1 MAWRWGRVATRI
13 LRDCRAAAGFAL
25 LVAAL
30 GLPLPPAFADSGPSL
45 GVVVTYI
52 TPESAPFFAVPDG
65 KGALVVGI
73 APDGAA
79 ARAGILP
86 GDGTGALLA
95 GTEKVHP

>member
-1 MAWRWGRVATRI
+1 M
-13 LRDCRAAAGFAL
+13 
-25 LVAAL
+25 
-30 GLPLPPAFADSGPSL
+30 
-45 GVVVTYI
+45 VVTYI

-86 GDGTGALLA
+86 GDVVRILA
-95 GTEKVHP
+95 GRVIGDPDALVA